1 MFDISFLKTVQTIN
15 VCKQRFYMSITIEK
29 DIVFPGKSDGEK
41 ENNEEE
47 TNKDENKD
55 FQCFVHYEI
64 SKGGKTPLN
73 SNI

>member
-1 MFDISFLKTVQTIN
+1 
-15 VCKQRFYMSITIEK
+15 MSITIEK